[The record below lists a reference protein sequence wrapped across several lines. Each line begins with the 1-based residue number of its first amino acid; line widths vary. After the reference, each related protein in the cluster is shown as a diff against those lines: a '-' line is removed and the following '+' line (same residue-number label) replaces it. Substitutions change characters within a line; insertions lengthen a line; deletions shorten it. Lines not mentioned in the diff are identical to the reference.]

1 MQRIILY
8 ILFSF
13 TVLQTQGQ
21 QQIVQHKF
29 HYPNYTGQLDAI
41 ELSNSDLILSQ
52 NIVSIT
58 GLNFQS
64 IITKTDSNTNI
75 KWHKELKIPGN
86 NLYIYKIINY
96 PNDTFIVQCLTAPN
110 IPYVDSA
117 SIVLIKL
124 DSSGTIISQNCIN
137 SNFKIYSNGI
147 IRDKS
152 DNIIVYGKIVYT
164 EIMDERMFLAAFD
177 TDLHLIWN
185 KEYSLHQLNEITSLA
200 NYTDNGFIAQ
210 VRTENFYD
218 TIPLDPQRNT
228 LLMRLDSVGNLI
240 WASRVGNLPAFSTP
254 AGFTFVV
261 PGDLVVANNGHIYNV
276 VTTSWFSG
284 FYRDIIFQEL
294 DSSGNV
300 LQAIRYGNYIT
311 QEKEVNS
318 LKLLSNGNLL
328 IRFNRFELLQTDNTF
343 NILWAKLISF
353 VPNAVV
359 FTTNKELKN
368 GSHLLFGAIQHQQYA
383 TLLIITNSAL
393 QTGCGNTFTLNFPQ
407 QNVFFPNIDKTNSI
421 TQQYNFSVS
430 DSNIFVQSINYSALP
445 DSIICQTATYLP
457 DNQNSTAIKV
467 FPSITRSVL
476 NIENNTSN
484 QINKFQILNI
494 LGATATEAT
503 LTANSIDV
511 SMLPDGIYI
520 LKLFSNNISHT
531 FKFVKQ

>member
-1 MQRIILY
+1 MQRIFLY
-8 ILFSF
+8 ILFCF

-29 HYPNYTGQLDAI
+29 HYPKSTYYLDAI

-52 NIVSIT
+52 NITGNT
-58 GLNFQS
+58 GLNLQS

-75 KWHKELKIPGN
+75 KWHKELNIQGN
-86 NLYIYKIINY
+86 NFFINKIINY
-96 PNDTFIVQCLTAPN
+96 HNDTFIVQGLTYPN
-110 IPYVDSA
+110 IPNMDS
-117 SIVLIKL
+117 SKIVLIKL

-164 EIMDERMFLAAFD
+164 DVMDERMFLAAFD

-185 KEYSLHQLNEITSLA
+185 KEYSLHQVNEITSLA

-218 TIPLDPQRNT
+218 TIPLDPARNA

-240 WASRVGNLPAFSTP
+240 WASRVGNLTASTNP
-254 AGFTFVV
+254 TNYTFVI
-261 PGDLVVANNGHIYNV
+261 PGDIVVANNGHIYNV
-276 VTTSWFSG
+276 VTTSWFGG
-284 FYRDIIFQEL
+284 FYKDIIFQEL

-311 QEKEVNS
+311 QDKEVNS
-318 LKLLSNGNLL
+318 LRLLSNGNLL
-328 IRFNRFELLQTDNTF
+328 IRFNKFGLLQTDSTF
-343 NILWAKLISF
+343 NILWAKLISI

-368 GSHLLFGAIQHQQYA
+368 GSHLLFGSIQYQYYA

-393 QTGCGNTFTLNFPQ
+393 QIGCGNTYTLNFPQ
-407 QNVFFPNIDKTNSI
+407 QNVTFPNIDRTNSI
-421 TQQYNFSVS
+421 QQYNFSVS
-430 DSNIFVQSINYSALP
+430 DSSVFAQSINYSALP

-457 DNQNSTAIKV
+457 ENQNSTAIKV
-467 FPSITRSVL
+467 FPLITRSVL
-476 NIENNTSN
+476 NIENNTNN
-484 QINKFQILNI
+484 QIIKFQILNI

-503 LTANSIDV
+503 FTANSIDV
-511 SMLPDGIYI
+511 SMLPNGIYI